1 MVWTVEAGSRNHIRE
16 DLILKTLDKARKEK
30 KERKKKTASIDKAT
44 S

>member
-30 KERKKKTASIDKAT
+30 KERKKTASIDKVT